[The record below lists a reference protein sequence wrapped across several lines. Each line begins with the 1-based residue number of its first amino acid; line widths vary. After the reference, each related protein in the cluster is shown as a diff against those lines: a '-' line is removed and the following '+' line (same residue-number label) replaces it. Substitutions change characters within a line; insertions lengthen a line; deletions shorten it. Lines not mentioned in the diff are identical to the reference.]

1 MMQRCDVFRETALMT
16 RTLAIAGAAGLFGLS
31 ACAVA
36 PTSPSVLAL
45 PPRGKPY
52 AQFQAEDQ
60 NCRGYAQQQTAGM
73 AEQANNRAVGA
84 AVLGTAI
91 GAASG
96 ALIGAPFR
104 GGAGIGAGYGAGAG
118 LATGSAIGAGQS
130 DAANYTLQQR
140 FDITY
145 TQCMYA
151 AGNSVQSPPV
161 GFAPPPVGYAAPAYY
176 APGYVGPYYRPY

>member
-1 MMQRCDVFRETALMT
+1 MSKS
-16 RTLAIAGAAGLFGLS
+16 LAAVAVAGLFGLS
-31 ACAVA
+31 ACAQA

-45 PPRGKPY
+45 PGKNKPF
-52 AQFQAEDQ
+52 AQFQQEDT

-73 AEQANNRAVGA
+73 AEQANNRALGA

-96 ALIGAPFR
+96 ALVGAPFR

-118 LATGSAIGAGQS
+118 LATGAAIGAGQS

-140 FDITY
+140 FDIAY

-151 AGNSVQSPPV
+151 SGDSVQSPPV
-161 GFAPPPVGYAAPAYY
+161 GFSPPAYGYGYAAP
-176 APGYVGPYYRPY
+176 GYGYSGPYGYRPY

>member
-1 MMQRCDVFRETALMT
+1 MSRS
-16 RTLAIAGAAGLFGLS
+16 LAAVAVAGLFGLS
-31 ACAVA
+31 ACAQA

-45 PPRGKPY
+45 PGQNKPF
-52 AQFQAEDQ
+52 AQFQSEDA

-84 AVLGTAI
+84 AVLGTAL

-118 LATGSAIGAGQS
+118 LATGAAIGAGQS

-140 FDITY
+140 FDIAY

-151 AGNSVQSPPV
+151 AGNSVQSPPA
-161 GFAPPPVGYAAPAYY
+161 GFQPPAVGYAVP
-176 APGYVGPYYRPY
+176 GPYGYPYRPY